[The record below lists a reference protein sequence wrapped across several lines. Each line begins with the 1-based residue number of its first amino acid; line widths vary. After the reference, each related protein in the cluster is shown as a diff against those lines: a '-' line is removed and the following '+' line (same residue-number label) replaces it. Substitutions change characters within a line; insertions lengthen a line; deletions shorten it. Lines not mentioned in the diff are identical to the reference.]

1 MTLAPLLA
9 LLALAAG
16 ADPAQGADAKASAAA
31 ASADGRAASA
41 GAETAPPV
49 PVPPAPGGDWGARVA
64 RLEQPKVESKAE
76 EKPRSSLYDGTHF
89 GLQLDVGAPDVSGL
103 SVVFRP
109 WRYLRLE
116 AGGNFD
122 VVSGGLHG
130 GVTVLPFHWGVTPT
144 FHAEYGHMFDG
155 DVSGYAGSGASA
167 ATKLVLKQI
176 GYDYASTQLGLEFGA
191 QNRFVFFVR
200 GGVFWLWTE
209 AKNFQQAANL
219 SNSGATVVARDPQIR
234 VRAPSVNLGF
244 LVYLF

>member
-9 LLALAAG
+9 LLALSAT
-16 ADPAQGADAKASAAA
+16 ADPAQAADAKAATA
-31 ASADGRAASA
+31 
-41 GAETAPPV
+41 AET
-49 PVPPAPGGDWGARVA
+49 
-64 RLEQPKVESKAE
+64 QPWYA
-76 EKPRSSLYDGTHF
+76 LYDGPRL

-103 SVVFRP
+103 TLVFRP
-109 WRYLRLE
+109 WRHLRLE

-144 FHAEYGHMFDG
+144 LHAEYGHMFDG

-200 GGVFWLWTE
+200 GGLFWLWTE
-209 AKNFQQAANL
+209 AKNFQQAMNQ
-219 SNSGATVVARDPQIR
+219 SNSGATITAQN
-234 VRAPSVNLGF
+234 PSIKLRGPSFNLGF